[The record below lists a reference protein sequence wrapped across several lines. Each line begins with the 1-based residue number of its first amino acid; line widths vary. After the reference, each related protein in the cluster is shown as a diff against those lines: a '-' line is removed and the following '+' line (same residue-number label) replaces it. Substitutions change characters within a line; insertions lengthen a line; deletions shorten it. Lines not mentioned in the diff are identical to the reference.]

1 MVIPNAMP
9 EYTWSPTHYNNGADF
24 VYSDAVTQPLF
35 ELLSLQSGER
45 VVDMGCG
52 TGELTLRL
60 QKLTGEGG
68 LVWGVDANES
78 MVIICATGTFMLY
91 ELTLI
96 YLQLEIAK
104 KNGIE
109 TLFCCDL
116 QKFVMPDKF
125 REWTGTFDA
134 VFTNSTLHWC
144 KQDPHGPVKAA
155 KSLLKPG
162 GRFVGEFCGHMSAL
176 GIRGAFSQVL
186 KRRGIEPAD
195 PWYFPL
201 PADYAKAKSE
211 GFEVEHISLNPRI
224 VPLSGSIIGFL
235 RAIFRIAMLKD
246 MSDEEAEDVLQEVSK
261 ICEVD
266 HRDERGTWYMM
277 NVTVRFRA
285 IARHTA

>member
-1 MVIPNAMP
+1 MVIPNAIP

-24 VYSDAVTQPLF
+24 VYSDAATQPLF

-60 QKLTGEGG
+60 QELTGEEG
-68 LVWGVDANES
+68 LVLGVDANES
-78 MVIICATGTFMLY
+78 M
-91 ELTLI
+91 
-96 YLQLEIAK
+96 LEIAK
-104 KNGIE
+104 KNGIK

-155 KSLLKPG
+155 MSLLKPG
-162 GRFVGEFCGHMSAL
+162 GRFVGELCGHMSAL

-201 PADYAKAKSE
+201 PADYAKAS
-211 GFEVEHISLNPRI
+211 
-224 VPLSGSIIGFL
+224 
-235 RAIFRIAMLKD
+235 
-246 MSDEEAEDVLQEVSK
+246 
-261 ICEVD
+261 
-266 HRDERGTWYMM
+266 
-277 NVTVRFRA
+277 
-285 IARHTA
+285 HT